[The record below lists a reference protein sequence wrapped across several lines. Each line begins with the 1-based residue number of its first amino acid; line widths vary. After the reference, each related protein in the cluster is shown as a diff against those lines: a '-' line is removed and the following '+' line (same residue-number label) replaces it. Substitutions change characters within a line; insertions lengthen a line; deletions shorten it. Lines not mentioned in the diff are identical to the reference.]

1 MKTLLRCGFLALIAL
16 IVALQLTR
24 GQRGDD
30 DSDPMATL
38 AAGLQRLN
46 VRIDGSIASDI
57 ITGHAPS
64 CEQPIHILPMRIDGV
79 ADERLRGLLQ
89 EDEVVRY
96 VYLGS
101 VEPERHD
108 SVLFGRWVWTS
119 VRFIAGLRPARP
131 RFEFA
136 AVVLPRVCPNLTTL
150 DWSVLSPAE

>member
-1 MKTLLRCGFLALIAL
+1 MKTLPRCGFLALIAL
-16 IVALQLTR
+16 IVAIQLTR

-46 VRIDGSIASDI
+46 MRIDRSVAPDI
-57 ITGHAPS
+57 VTGHAPS

-79 ADERLRGLLQ
+79 ADERLRGLRQ

-101 VEPERHD
+101 VEPERHN
-108 SVLFGRWVWTS
+108 SVMIGRWVWAS
-119 VRFIAGLRPARP
+119 VRFIAGSRPARP
-131 RFEFA
+131 RFEFV
-136 AVVLPRVCPNLTTL
+136 AVVLPRACPHLAAL
-150 DWSVLSPAE
+150 DWSELSPAD

>member
-1 MKTLLRCGFLALIAL
+1 MRTLLRCGFMALIAL

-38 AAGLQRLN
+38 AAGLRRLN

-57 ITGHAPS
+57 VTGHAPS

-79 ADERLRGLLQ
+79 ADERLRGLRQ

-96 VYLGS
+96 AYLGL
-101 VEPERHD
+101 VEPERHN
-108 SVLFGRWVWTS
+108 SVMIGRWIWAS
-119 VRFIAGLRPARP
+119 VGFIAGSRPARP
-131 RFEFA
+131 RFEFV
-136 AVVLPRVCPNLTTL
+136 AVVLPRACPDLVAL
-150 DWSVLSPAE
+150 EWSELSPAE